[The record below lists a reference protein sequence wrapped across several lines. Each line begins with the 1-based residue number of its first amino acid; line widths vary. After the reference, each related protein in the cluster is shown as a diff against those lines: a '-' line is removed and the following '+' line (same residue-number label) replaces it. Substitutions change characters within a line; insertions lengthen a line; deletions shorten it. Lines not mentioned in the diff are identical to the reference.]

1 MTTAEGTI
9 KDSEVLSIE
18 WEPRSITAGDVRE
31 KVSKLWRL
39 FMSRNTP
46 ETVTDTMRRYYEE
59 YATKGK
65 KAVKQHFEYQ
75 CLSTCG
81 YKRAHDHSF
90 QCWLDKFELEY
101 LISRLG
107 IDISKETAE
116 RKRNLE
122 DVLEGYNGWDNMRK
136 QEKRGEEEEQ

>member
-1 MTTAEGTI
+1 MIIAEETI
-9 KDSEVLSIE
+9 KDSEILPIE
-18 WEPRSITAGDVRE
+18 WEARNITAGDIRE
-31 KVSKLWRL
+31 KVNKLWRL

-46 ETVTDTMRRYYEE
+46 ETVVNTMRRYYEE

-65 KAVKQHFEYQ
+65 AAVKQHFEFQ

-81 YKRAHDHSF
+81 YTRAHDHSF
-90 QCWLDKFELEY
+90 QCWVDKFELEY

-107 IDISKETAE
+107 IDISKETDE

-122 DVLEGYNGWDNMRK
+122 DVLEGYNGWDKMRK
-136 QEKRGEEEEQ
+136 QESRGEEKE

>member
-1 MTTAEGTI
+1 MITTEETI
-9 KDSEVLSIE
+9 KDSESLPIE
-18 WEPRSITAGDVRE
+18 WESRNITAGDIRE
-31 KVSKLWRL
+31 KVSKIWRL
-39 FMSRNTP
+39 FGEKNTP
-46 ETVTDTMRRYYEE
+46 ETVTDTMQRHYEE

-65 KAVKQHFEYQ
+65 KAVKHHFESK

-90 QCWLDKFELEY
+90 QCWVDKFELEY

-107 IDISKETAE
+107 IDISKETDE

-136 QEKRGEEEEQ
+136 QESRGEKE

>member
-1 MTTAEGTI
+1 MITAEETI
-9 KDSEVLSIE
+9 KDSEILPIE
-18 WEPRSITAGDVRE
+18 WEARNVTAGDIRE
-31 KVSKLWRL
+31 KVSKFWRL

-65 KAVKQHFEYQ
+65 TAVKRHFEYQ

-90 QCWLDKFELEY
+90 QCWFDKFELEY
-101 LISRLG
+101 LISRLD
-107 IDISKETAE
+107 IDISKETDE
-116 RKRNLE
+116 RKRNLN
-122 DVLEGYNGWDNMRK
+122 DVLEGYTD
-136 QEKRGEEEEQ
+136 